1 MDARGRCCWGDQSCL
16 SVSFKRLQN
25 ILRVRTQRPRKP
37 KSQRG
42 RWPRG
47 SVNLGLVTRMT
58 QPHKS
63 TAAGLRSPRRQ
74 ASSGAAKPVQDQ
86 EPRDLPK
93 RSAGSPQIPAR
104 PLARKATGF
113 WNVRFQAPD
122 VVCTRGGPTSP
133 FGIPDG
139 GGDETPKPQSTH
151 TYSYLIH
158 STLSLPRSP
167 VAPAHA
173 PLLPDC
179 QGEARGEAARPA
191 CANGLRRF
199 SAENPRVR
207 YPLCQGCVC
216 ARGARVAIQNLNVA
230 LGVADLNV

>member
-25 ILRVRTQRPRKP
+25 ILRAGVPPATSRPEEHLHSSGAQVRTQRPRKP

-113 WNVRFQAPD
+113 WNVR
-122 VVCTRGGPTSP
+122 
-133 FGIPDG
+133 
-139 GGDETPKPQSTH
+139 
-151 TYSYLIH
+151 
-158 STLSLPRSP
+158 TLSLPRSP